1 MDPPSGG
8 SLDQYFGQTNAT
20 RIRRMP
26 HIKEE
31 TFNPHSTT
39 DDPAGQS
46 AAVLQQEYNYVEE
59 PHDDASQARG
69 ALLESDQIR
78 NIFVSAKSNY
88 NSAEAES
95 VSRSR
100 ELSEPLQQMGF
111 QPIKQKKLEALIREP
126 NNSRLVGEE
135 LSMMSQS
142 AGAGAEALDQMFGDN
157 RASAQ
162 ADQTRL
168 LQTNQGLLGK
178 AGNAHH
184 GRSRQPTDELSRR
197 ANSRNETQQ
206 T

>member
-1 MDPPSGG
+1 
-8 SLDQYFGQTNAT
+8 
-20 RIRRMP
+20 MP
-26 HIKEE
+26 RIKEE

-46 AAVLQQEYNYVEE
+46 AAMLRQEYNYVEE
-59 PHDDASQARG
+59 PHDDASHAHG
-69 ALLESDQIR
+69 ALLESDQMR

-95 VSRSR
+95 MSRSR

-142 AGAGAEALDQMFGDN
+142 VGAGTEALDQMFGDN

-162 ADQTRL
+162 TDQTMLGGVTR
-168 LQTNQGLLGK
+168 GLTLV
-178 AGNAHH
+178 NIH
-184 GRSRQPTDELSRR
+184 EV
-197 ANSRNETQQ
+197 
-206 T
+206 